1 MLLLL
6 CPNRDQLR
14 YLISLQ
20 SYGEYQISVA
30 IVTTNVTHGLPR
42 LGQTWIC
49 SDRAWFLSDVS
60 YNVYAREKQNKI
72 EIYLLVTSQ

>member
-30 IVTTNVTHGLPR
+30 IVTTNVTPGLPR

-49 SDRAWFLSDVS
+49 SDRAWFSSDVS
-60 YNVYAREKQNKI
+60 YKVYAHEKQST
-72 EIYLLVTSQ
+72 IYGYC